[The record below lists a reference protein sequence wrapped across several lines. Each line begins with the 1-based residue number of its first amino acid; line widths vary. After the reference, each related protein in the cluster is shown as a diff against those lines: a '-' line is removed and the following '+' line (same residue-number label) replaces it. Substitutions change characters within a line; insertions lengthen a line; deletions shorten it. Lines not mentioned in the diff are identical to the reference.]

1 MKRINIIFLLTIIMC
16 MVGAK
21 AFAYDIS
28 VKNSDGVTIYYNLN
42 SNRSSVSVTY
52 LGTFYSSYSN
62 EYTGIV
68 VIPETIT
75 YNGKTYN
82 VTNIGE
88 YAFRDCSGLTSVTIP
103 NGVTSIGDYAFYNCS
118 GLTSVTIANSVTSI
132 GGFAFTSCTRL
143 TSVTIPNSV
152 TSIGS
157 SAFNNCSGLT
167 SVTIPESVTS
177 IGNSAFYGCSGLTS
191 VTIPNSLT
199 RIGGSAFSGT
209 AWYDNQPKGLVYAG
223 NVAYKYKGTMPVN
236 TSITLKE
243 GTVGIASEAFYGCS
257 GLTSVTIPNSVTSI
271 GYQAFY
277 NCSGLTSVTWNA
289 KNYSDISS
297 ESSSPFYY
305 IKTQITEFIIGDDV
319 TSIPSF
325 MCYGMSNLKS
335 VSIPN
340 SVTSIGS
347 HAFYG
352 CSGLTSVT
360 IGNGVTSIGTYA
372 FRNCSGLKSIT
383 WNAKNY
389 PAFSNYSDN
398 PFYDIRTHITEFV
411 ISDEVISIPAYMC
424 YEMSNLKLMTI
435 PNSVTSIGNYA
446 FKGCSGL
453 TSISIPTSVTSIGY
467 SAFSGCSGLSS
478 ISIPTSVTSIGS
490 FTFSGCRGLT
500 SVTIP
505 NSVTSIN
512 SRAFY
517 NTTIKSLT
525 IGSGIQTI
533 ASDAFSYSSSANG
546 PTPPVKVVWLANTPP
561 SGYEN
566 VAGTVNYVAN
576 NLYTKLSNATVYP
589 FLNSMFEVDGIKYVP
604 VSPSERTCDAIDCM
618 YDTSAEDIKIGKTVS
633 YNGVSLNVKDIKPYT
648 CYMNNYIKSIDI
660 SNDGDIGNYA
670 FYYCGSNQAMPL
682 VNISNDGSIGQYAF
696 SQTGME
702 KAVIKNNR
710 GIGNSAFR
718 SCLKLKTVELGQNI
732 TAIGSSTFQDCTNLE
747 SIEIPDNVKTLDSSA
762 FYGCTS
768 LKSAKTG
775 NGVSLLNTQTF
786 SGCTSLENVEIGTN
800 ITKISGKSGTY
811 SNYGCFYNCSSLEQI
826 KVPGNV
832 KEIEDYVF
840 YGCTGLKN
848 VIIDNAEAELKLGSN
863 GSSPI
868 FSSCP
873 LDSVYIGR
881 NISYPTAS
889 SYGYS
894 PFYRNTSLRTVHI
907 TDKETEISENE
918 FYGCTNL
925 KNVRIGDG
933 VTYIGNWAFSGCSSI
948 EYFSFGSAMQ
958 SIGKEAFSDCTAM
971 TKLISHAM
979 TPPVC
984 DSQALDD
991 ISKWVCTL
999 SVPKGTVS
1007 SYQQAAQ
1014 WKEFFL
1020 INEFTPSEIENK
1032 EVNVILSSAGYATF
1046 YNTYNNFKIPVGLSA
1061 QVVTFDSYG
1070 NLSYNTIANGIIP
1083 KGVPVIL
1090 KSNNKKGG
1098 TYTLTSTTESATYSG
1113 ENLLHGSSSQTMTS
1127 NVNGVSTSGNSS
1139 YVYYKLAYGKSGSV
1153 NANKFGW
1160 YWGAN
1165 NGAAFSI
1172 EGGKA
1177 WLALP
1182 MTSAQSKRAV
1192 LFMDDDT
1199 SMDDATSIDDIEQSC
1214 NNEANSIQYNMAG
1227 QRVDNSYNGII
1238 IVNGKKIVR

>member
-1 MKRINIIFLLTIIMC
+1 MKNINFTFFFTILMSMI
-16 MVGAK
+16 VHHIYAH
-21 AFAYDIS
+21 DIE
-28 VKNSDGVTIYYNLN
+28 VANNDGKTIYYNFN
-42 SNRSSVSVTY
+42 SDGSSLGVTY
-52 LGTFYSSYSN
+52 RGADASIYSN
-62 EYTGIV
+62 DYTGEI
-68 VIPETIT
+68 VIPEIVT
-75 YNGKTYN
+75 YSGKTYS
-82 VTNIGE
+82 VTSIGQN
-88 YAFRDCSGLTSVTIP
+88 AFYYNSDLTSVTIP
-103 NGVTSIGDYAFYNCS
+103 NSVTNIGFQAFCGCSSLKSVSIPNSVISIDLCAFYGCSGITSVTIGNSVTTIGSYAFEKCSSLKSVSIGNNVTSIDKYAFYNCS
-118 GLTSVTIANSVTSI
+118 SLKSITWNAKNYPALSGDSSHPFYKIRTHITEFVISDEVTSIPAYMCYEMSNLKQVTIGNSVTTIGSSAFWGCSGLTSVNIPNSVTSI
-132 GGFAFTSCTRL
+132 GSRAFAYCSSL
-143 TSVTIPNSV
+143 ASVTIPNSV
-152 TSIGS
+152 TSIG
-157 SAFNNCSGLT
+157 
-167 SVTIPESVTS
+167 
-177 IGNSAFYGCSGLTS
+177 
-191 VTIPNSLT
+191 
-199 RIGGSAFSGT
+199 GSAFS
-209 AWYDNQPKGLVYAG
+209 
-223 NVAYKYKGTMPVN
+223 
-236 TSITLKE
+236 
-243 GTVGIASEAFYGCS
+243 GCS

-271 GYQAFY
+271 G
-277 NCSGLTSVTWNA
+277 
-289 KNYSDISS
+289 
-297 ESSSPFYY
+297 
-305 IKTQITEFIIGDDV
+305 
-319 TSIPSF
+319 
-325 MCYGMSNLKS
+325 
-335 VSIPN
+335 
-340 SVTSIGS
+340 
-347 HAFYG
+347 
-352 CSGLTSVT
+352 
-360 IGNGVTSIGTYA
+360 
-372 FRNCSGLKSIT
+372 
-383 WNAKNY
+383 
-389 PAFSNYSDN
+389 
-398 PFYDIRTHITEFV
+398 
-411 ISDEVISIPAYMC
+411 
-424 YEMSNLKLMTI
+424 
-435 PNSVTSIGNYA
+435 NYA
-446 FKGCSGL
+446 F
-453 TSISIPTSVTSIGY
+453 
-467 SAFSGCSGLSS
+467 SS
-478 ISIPTSVTSIGS
+478 
-490 FTFSGCRGLT
+490 CRGLT

-505 NSVTSIN
+505 NSVTSIG
-512 SRAFY
+512 SQAFY
-517 NTTIKSLT
+517 GTKIKSLT

-648 CYMNNYIKSIDI
+648 CYMNNYINSIDI

-702 KAVIKNNR
+702 KAVIKNN
-710 GIGNSAFR
+710 GEIGNSAFR
-718 SCLKLKTVELGQNI
+718 SCQKLKTVELGQNI

-848 VIIDNAEAELKLGSN
+848 VIIDNAQTELKLGSN

-958 SIGKEAFSDCTAM
+958 SIGKEAFSDCTAI

-1020 INEFTPSEIENK
+1020 IDEFDTSEIENK

-1046 YNTYNNFKIPVGLSA
+1046 YNAYNNFKIPVGLSA

-1083 KGVPVIL
+1083 KGIPVIL
-1090 KSNNKKGG
+1090 KSNDKKGG

-1199 SMDDATSIDDIEQSC
+1199 SMDDATSIDDIEQSR
-1214 NNEANSIQYNMAG
+1214 NGEANSIQYNMAG